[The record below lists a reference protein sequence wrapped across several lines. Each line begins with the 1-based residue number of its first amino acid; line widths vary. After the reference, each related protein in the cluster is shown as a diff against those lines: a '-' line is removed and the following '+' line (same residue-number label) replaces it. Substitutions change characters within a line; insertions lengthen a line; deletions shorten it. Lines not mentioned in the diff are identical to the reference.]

1 MRYFVPLDLTKV
13 ACTKC
18 FLSHKKYVS
27 VRSSQL
33 SIPRLYY
40 VCNSRMNNN
49 TIIFECYDL
58 YHYTLG
64 CQEGFCKSKN
74 SQNLIDITRQFFLI
88 RVDTLFS
95 CLVSFFFF
103 IISSILVNGITAPF
117 GNDNTPTTHI
127 IIYYDARKGK

>member
-27 VRSSQL
+27 VRSSNS
-33 SIPRLYY
+33 SIHRLYY
-40 VCNSRMNNN
+40 VCNSYINPKELMR
-49 TIIFECYDL
+49 
-58 YHYTLG
+58 YTLG

-74 SQNLIDITRQFFLI
+74 QSNLVDFTREVFLI
-88 RVDTLFS
+88 LVNTLFS